1 MTATAIENTMSRTRQ
16 GTQLVAFKTILLIL
30 CLHVSSSICAKTFFE
45 PSTEKPSGYYNN
57 DGIRQESIDNS
68 KQRPIRHFSDQ
79 HKLVIDYLNSNKD
92 SVATHAE
99 WETKTLL
106 RVGVVRRSLKKIDY
120 SNYTCELI
128 TAAGINNKNITVRII
143 YLPSLIASQQLDILS
158 EKKCLEM
165 GKQ

>member
-1 MTATAIENTMSRTRQ
+1 MTATAIENTMSRPRH
-16 GTQLVAFKTILLIL
+16 GTQLVAFKTTLLIL

-106 RVGVVRRSLKKIDY
+106 RIGVVRRSLKKTAY

-128 TAAGINNKNITVRII
+128 TAAGINNKKITVRII

-158 EKKCLEM
+158 EKKCQEM
-165 GKQ
+165 GKE

>member
-1 MTATAIENTMSRTRQ
+1 MTSATIENTMSKARQ
-16 GTQLVAFKTILLIL
+16 GTQLIAFKTILLIL
-30 CLHVSSSICAKTFFE
+30 SLFVSSNICAKTFFE
-45 PSTEKPSGYYNN
+45 PSTEKPSGYFNN

-68 KQRPIRHFSDQ
+68 KQRPIKHYSEQ
-79 HKLVIDYLNSNKD
+79 HKLVIDYLNSDQD

-106 RVGVVRRSLKKIDY
+106 RIGVVRRSLKKTAY
-120 SNYTCELI
+120 SNYTCELVS
-128 TAAGINNKNITVRII
+128 AAGINNKNITVRII

-165 GKQ
+165 DKQ